1 MFSMKKL
8 AKILLFSLSLLMT
21 STRHLISVA
30 LSSTAPHSTRTAIR
44 LWSAPATCK

>member
-1 MFSMKKL
+1 MKKL
-8 AKILLFSLSLLMT
+8 AKILFFSLSLPVT

-30 LSSTAPHSTRTAIR
+30 SSSTAPRSTRTAIR

>member
-30 LSSTAPHSTRTAIR
+30 LSSTAPRSIRTAIR